1 MLYLKI
7 KDLKI
12 RNLYL
17 KNEKKIIVNR
27 FLFIY
32 FLSKPNLKKKKLFY
46 LFLLL
51 LQSKSTKF
59 TCKLKTKI
67 LRRCLISNRNRSN
80 FRPYN
85 LSRFVLRNFIQFGIL
100 PGFKKAVW

>member
-1 MLYLKI
+1 MLSLKI
-7 KDLKI
+7 KDLKN

-17 KNEKKIIVNR
+17 KNEKKNIVNR

-32 FLSKPNLKKKKLFY
+32 FLSKPNVKKKKLFLIY
-46 LFLLL
+46 LLFLKN
-51 LQSKSTKF
+51 KSTI
-59 TCKLKTKI
+59 TGSKLKTKI
-67 LRRCLISNRNRSN
+67 VRRCLISNRNRSN

-85 LSRFVLRNFIQFGIL
+85 ISRFIVRNLMQFGIL